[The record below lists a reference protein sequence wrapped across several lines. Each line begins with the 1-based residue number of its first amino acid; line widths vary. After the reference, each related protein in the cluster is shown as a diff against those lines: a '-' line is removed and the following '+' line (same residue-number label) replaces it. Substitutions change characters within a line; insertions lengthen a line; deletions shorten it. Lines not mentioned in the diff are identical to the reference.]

1 MRHETF
7 TSPAMGTEVGF
18 CVVLPPG
25 YDESDA
31 RYPVVYWLHGGG
43 GHESSDLE
51 TARTW
56 LTLYEAG
63 EIRPVILV
71 YPTGRRSGYMDH
83 ADGQTLVETM
93 IIRELV
99 PLVDRRYRTIAT
111 RERRAVH
118 GFSMGSSGALKFAI
132 RYPELFSSAAGY
144 GGGSIDLERTEDPW
158 ILDILER
165 NLDSDPDLIRANNT
179 YHFLEKNHDA
189 VRTGGTRFLLICGE
203 DDDWLQSAVDFQAAL
218 QKKGI
223 PCELRTVPGVG
234 HDIQALTKAEGR
246 TAALF
251 QDRVFATIAGQ

>member
-132 RYPELFSSAAGY
+132 KYPELFSSAAGY

-223 PCELRTVPGVG
+223 ACELRAVPDVG

-251 QDRVFATIAGQ
+251 QDRAFAATAGQ